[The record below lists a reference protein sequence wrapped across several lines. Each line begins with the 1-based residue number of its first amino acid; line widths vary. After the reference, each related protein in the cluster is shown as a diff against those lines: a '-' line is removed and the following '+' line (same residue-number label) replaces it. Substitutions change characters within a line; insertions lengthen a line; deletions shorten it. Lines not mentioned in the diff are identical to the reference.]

1 MQQKALLKRMESDKK
16 TKSVPSEDGYRVFHS
31 DSSSE
36 ISEKEEQSVS
46 GEGSPSWSPS
56 RWESPH
62 YGPKPGR
69 SSSSHGFQQ
78 QQKQAPN
85 ESLETSHQQYYLQSA
100 SAPRAKHDLP
110 PDKVEALGQN
120 LHRLGVEDN
129 SAPQYTSSPERVH
142 GHGGHHQRHSTMR
155 RPRSEEFLAAQD
167 VERHHAPSH
176 HVQKTVSFNQ
186 TVAVA
191 GVNNNK
197 HAVVSSSGDQRSSSL
212 MPPNDVQ
219 HHGGSRVSPSV
230 SPLVKGEAGL
240 HVENL
245 QLSGNFDGRSSQHT
259 ANGLECQQDLYAAG
273 DIQDYGVSDYAS
285 TVGDGDS
292 YQAMVLESHSR
303 PSSGELDSYVV
314 LDHRVTRPG
323 SYQRSSSAG
332 RSAALSHGYNNYGAE
347 NHDSHQF
354 DGEKS
359 ARHQQL
365 EWLQI
370 GASQSVSRVQ
380 QRPPQTSSY
389 HMQQQQPSHVSFQG
403 FSQSPPQP
411 SHLRPPAGQNGHL
424 VHESHLQGGVTKS
437 GMYPFLPR
445 GDEAPYVNCQQC
457 GQLLSV
463 PSNLPPTKKAYQKLR
478 CGACMKISVFLLV
491 SDDQISALPH
501 SPRRSGVNADF
512 PRNCSPPDSASNGR
526 HAPPS
531 SRAEVDMVLDRG
543 HPPIS
548 SGGSQRLPPTAR
560 NIPRGPSGS
569 KLSAMGSAAA
579 NGTTNMAQGSVAA
592 NGSLNQ
598 NPVPNGVSNQ
608 YPVSNGVSIQQSAAN
623 GSSNL
628 HQVAGPTA
636 IRNPHVTHFS
646 EGMSARPAHTSSGVN
661 GESPVHHVLP
671 RGSSSSDT
679 EGHHVPDGRF
689 PQTSSESEND
699 SPRQRVSQM
708 PAMNSIQNE
717 QFYASSAMTQD
728 HSATQQYSKDAGYSE
743 EGNSTPKSLKSIM
756 KKSSKDL
763 TKTKQASSTNQYR
776 RKVIVNGK
784 IVPDVL
790 VKRAEG
796 LAGPIHPGSYWYV
809 PLPFVYLCCGDHRYL
824 YRSWRSY
831 VQYCLENALCLLAFN
846 PDAGMILKLASG
858 GSLVNHAWASFQ

>member
-1 MQQKALLKRMESDKK
+1 MQQKALLKRMESDKR
-16 TKSVPSEDGYRVFHS
+16 TKSVSSEDGYRVFHS

-36 ISEKEEQSVS
+36 LSEKEEQSVS

-62 YGPKPGR
+62 YGPKLGR

-85 ESLETSHQQYYLQSA
+85 ESLETSHQQYYPQSA
-100 SAPRAKHDLP
+100 AAPRAKHDLP

-129 SAPQYTSSPERVH
+129 SAPQPTTVSSPERVL
-142 GHGGHHQRHSTMR
+142 GHASQQQRHSTMR
-155 RPRSEEFLAAQD
+155 RPRSEEFLAAKD
-167 VERHHAPSH
+167 VERHHAQGH
-176 HVQKTVSFNQ
+176 HQLQKTVSFNQ

-191 GVNNNK
+191 GVSNNK
-197 HAVVSSSGDQRSSSL
+197 PAIVSSSGDLRSSSL

-245 QLSGNFDGRSSQHT
+245 QLPGNSDGRSSQHT

-273 DIQDYGVSDYAS
+273 DIQDYAVSDYAS

-332 RSAALSHGYNNYGAE
+332 RSAALSHGYNNYAAE
-347 NHDSHQF
+347 NHDLHQF
-354 DGEKS
+354 HGEKS

-389 HMQQQQPSHVSFQG
+389 HMQQQPSHVSFQG

-424 VHESHLQGGVTKS
+424 VHESHFQGGVTKS

-463 PSNLPPTKKAYQKLR
+463 PPNLPPTKKAYQKLR
-478 CGACMKISVFLLV
+478 CGACMKVSVFRLL

-501 SPRRSGVNADF
+501 SPRRSGVSADFSSVHF

-526 HAPPS
+526 HAPPN

-548 SGGSQRLPPTAR
+548 SGGPQRLPPTAR
-560 NIPRGPSGS
+560 NIPRVPSGS
-569 KLSAMGSAAA
+569 KLSGMGSAAA
-579 NGTTNMAQGSVAA
+579 NGTINMAQGAVAT

-598 NPVPNGVSNQ
+598 HPAPNGVSSL
-608 YPVSNGVSIQQSAAN
+608 YPVSNGVSIQHSVGN

-636 IRNPHVTHFS
+636 IRNPHVLPFS
-646 EGMSARPAHTSSGVN
+646 EGMPARPVHVPSGLN
-661 GESPVHHVLP
+661 GEPSVHIVLP
-671 RGSSSSDT
+671 RGSSGSDT
-679 EGHHVPDGRF
+679 EGHHVHDGRF

-708 PAMNSIQNE
+708 PAMNSIQTE
-717 QFYASSAMTQD
+717 QFYASSAMTRD

-743 EGNSTPKSLKSIM
+743 DGNSTPKSLKSIM
-756 KKSSKDL
+756 KKGSKDL
-763 TKTKQASSTNQYR
+763 TKTKQGSGTNQYR
-776 RKVIVNGK
+776 RKVIVNGR

-790 VKRAEG
+790 VKQAEG

-809 PLPFVYLCCGDHRYL
+809 PL
-824 YRSWRSY
+824 
-831 VQYCLENALCLLAFN
+831 
-846 PDAGMILKLASG
+846 
-858 GSLVNHAWASFQ
+858 